1 MLDHFCHSHSSE
13 TLALLTARNV
23 LIMFL
28 MTGNFSL
35 SVYPKQKVNNTMRE
49 KDSPV
54 CVAYMQPVREFSQL
68 L

>member
-1 MLDHFCHSHSSE
+1 
-13 TLALLTARNV
+13 
-23 LIMFL
+23 MFL

-54 CVAYMQPVREFSQL
+54 YVAYLQPVREFSQL
-68 L
+68 